1 METHGVVI
9 IAEYRGRTER
19 QTYVRKETEKE
30 GGFRM
35 VNDTTESFYFLF
47 IYLFLYVMQ
56 LRHWVVEYET
66 TATEVVTN
74 MYDNVQSKSENCTKI
89 RFLP

>member
-1 METHGVVI
+1 
-9 IAEYRGRTER
+9 
-19 QTYVRKETEKE
+19 
-30 GGFRM
+30 M

-66 TATEVVTN
+66 TATEVV
-74 MYDNVQSKSENCTKI
+74 QSKSENRTKI

>member
-1 METHGVVI
+1 
-9 IAEYRGRTER
+9 
-19 QTYVRKETEKE
+19 
-30 GGFRM
+30 M
-35 VNDTTESFYFLF
+35 VNDTTEYFYFLF

-74 MYDNVQSKSENCTKI
+74 MYDNVQSKSENRTKI

>member
-1 METHGVVI
+1 
-9 IAEYRGRTER
+9 
-19 QTYVRKETEKE
+19 
-30 GGFRM
+30 M
-35 VNDTTESFYFLF
+35 VNNTTESFYFLF

-74 MYDNVQSKSENCTKI
+74 MNENVQSKSENRTKSK
-89 RFLP
+89 FLP